1 MDAFQANHVCNHT
14 DTQGRYAWNAQP
26 SVANWNLYRFANCL
40 MALGLEPDDL
50 KARLGRFEP
59 VFMQAYQERMAAKL
73 GWRQW
78 LPGDETLVDEWWGLL
93 HTQRAD
99 FTFRFRRLAP
109 FAQTSYPFLS
119 SFLARG

>member
-1 MDAFQANHVCNHT
+1 MNTDNMSILGLTLDYGPYGFMDAFQANHVCNHT

-59 VFMQAYQERMAAKL
+59 VFMQARSEERSVGK
-73 GWRQW
+73 
-78 LPGDETLVDEWWGLL
+78 ECVSTLRYRWS
-93 HTQRAD
+93 
-99 FTFRFRRLAP
+99 P
-109 FAQTSYPFLS
+109 
-119 SFLARG
+119 

>member
-26 SVANWNLYRFANCL
+26 SVANWNLYRFANYL

-78 LPGDETLVDEWWGLL
+78 LPGDETLVDDWGGLV

-99 FTFRFRRLAP
+99 VTLGLRRLA
-109 FAQTSYPFLS
+109 QCEDRTSVVS
-119 SFLARG
+119 GKRVDVR